1 MEKKPV
7 KKHKYDNEHRDYV
20 RDTVCAVV
28 VLAVLFL
35 APIGITLYQNHKAAV
50 ENEAYMQQLQELLAA
65 TPSDASESGAAEGSV
80 AGGTADE
87 SAAGETA
94 AESEISEA
102 AVNEINADESSA
114 SE

>member
-35 APIGITLYQNHKAAV
+35 APIGITLYQNHKAAA

-65 TPSDASESGAAEGSV
+65 TPSDASESGAAESSV
-80 AGGTADE
+80 TGGKADE
-87 SAAGETA
+87 SAAVGAT
-94 AESEISEA
+94 
-102 AVNEINADESSA
+102 ADESSA
-114 SE
+114 AE